1 MLRKTAAAI
10 LVLTSIMIGTVS
22 AEQHLIL
29 KIGPVWPVALFKS
42 EKTTSWDASIL
53 GGVAIDRKVAIGGGI
68 DFLWNV
74 NSDVEKVSGNIY
86 RRETT
91 EKTFMIPVSGY
102 VSIDPVP
109 DLIVHPCITGQ
120 IGVNMMYFA
129 HAEDSIS
136 VGEDISSVVDE
147 NGWYFGLYWKIAADA
162 VYDLSEKSG
171 VFAGI
176 DFQWS
181 QPEKIDV
188 NKSDLFTRR
197 NMNGIGIRLG
207 LRVRF

>member
-1 MLRKTAAAI
+1 MLRKTFAVI
-10 LVLTSIMIGTVS
+10 LLVMIFVAGTVI
-22 AEQHLIL
+22 AEQQLIL
-29 KIGPVWPVALFKS
+29 KIGPTWPVALFDS
-42 EKTTSWDASIL
+42 EKMTSWDASVH
-53 GGVAIDRKVAIGGGI
+53 GGVAIDKKVAFGGGV

-74 NSDVEKVSGNIY
+74 NSEVKKVTGNIY
-86 RRETT
+86 RRETK
-91 EKTFMIPVSGY
+91 EKTFMIPVSGF

-120 IGVNMMYFA
+120 IGVNTMYFS
-129 HAEDSIS
+129 HAEDSIPDGGAS
-136 VGEDISSVVDE
+136 SSVMDE
-147 NGWYFGLYWKIAADA
+147 NGWYFGFYWKIAADA

-188 NKSDLFTRR
+188 NSSDLFTRR
-197 NMNGIGIRLG
+197 NMNGIGIRMG
-207 LRVRF
+207 LRVRY